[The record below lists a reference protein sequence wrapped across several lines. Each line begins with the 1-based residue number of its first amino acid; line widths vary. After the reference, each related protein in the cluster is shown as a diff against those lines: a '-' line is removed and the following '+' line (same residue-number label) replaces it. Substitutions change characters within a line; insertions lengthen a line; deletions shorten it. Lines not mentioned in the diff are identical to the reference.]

1 MSSNST
7 KHKRGSGL
15 DCVLAL
21 SVNIS
26 RKGSIHIGMSILRER
41 STYRLSN
48 RLMLAA
54 TILLEITYL
63 SSWHDLEA
71 PEHIVSTSKRDGDG
85 EYDLDEEV

>member
-1 MSSNST
+1 MSFNST
-7 KHKRGSGL
+7 KHKSGSGL
-15 DCVLAL
+15 HSVIAL

-54 TILLEITYL
+54 TIEITYL